1 MHILMKTQK
10 LSDDR
15 FLNMIVNNRL
25 SKNLDRHSLIKVID
39 QSRSILR
46 KISNKFEPRGKMD
59 SILST
64 DSKLI

>member
-1 MHILMKTQK
+1 
-10 LSDDR
+10 
-15 FLNMIVNNRL
+15 MIVNNRL
-25 SKNLDRHSLIKVID
+25 SKNLDRHSLIKID
-39 QSRSILR
+39 QNRSILR